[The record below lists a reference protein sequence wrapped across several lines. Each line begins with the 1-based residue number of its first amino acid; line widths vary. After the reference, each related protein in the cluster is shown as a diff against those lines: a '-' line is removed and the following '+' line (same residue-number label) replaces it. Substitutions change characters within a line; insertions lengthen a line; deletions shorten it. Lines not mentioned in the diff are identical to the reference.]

1 MSFGL
6 RDSRR
11 GTACGREA
19 ADRPER
25 PQTRREGTP
34 LGELMS
40 KITRGVLAFLALCGL
55 SFLLLNC
62 GSTVNRSSG
71 LLYVLIEG
79 SNVVSSYAVDL
90 TSGNLSLINS
100 NASTCKATT
109 CGLPENI
116 ILDPTGATA
125 LVANQ
130 GVYTAANPNLGISEA
145 GVVPTMYGYTVNSD
159 GSLALKGDLS
169 TTGSTNAAACDP
181 PFSALTPAA
190 SQGFF
195 WRCDLIVATT
205 RDASGKFLFVITG
218 GNQGVSTPAPNPD
231 PLGSPNLPPLL
242 YVFATQPGST
252 TLTLTGNNC
261 PGTSTP
267 CPFPLTR
274 VPSAITAINDPN
286 SSNILLYIT
295 STRDLV
301 VGENDDSTLSE
312 YSVDGSGNV
321 TEHPYLIDPTTHRL
335 LPYTTA
341 ASPST
346 VLAVQTAPIGG
357 TSGLFVYVGSATSNS
372 VSVFQLCTVQ
382 NATCQAQDVSNFKLL
397 PVGAAATVGSNP
409 VGMVVDPTKTFLYVI
424 SENSSQVFGFRIN
437 ATQGTLTA
445 LSPANLNTGN
455 QPVAIAMH
463 SSGLFLFVSNN
474 GSSNVSSYLLNTT
487 SGAMSSPLTVTS
499 LSNPAGLVTK

>member
-1 MSFGL
+1 
-6 RDSRR
+6 
-11 GTACGREA
+11 
-19 ADRPER
+19 
-25 PQTRREGTP
+25 
-34 LGELMS
+34 MS
-40 KITRGVLAFLALCGL
+40 KTTRGVLAFLVLCGL

-71 LLYVLIEG
+71 LLYVLIQG
-79 SNVVSSYAVDL
+79 SNQVSSYAVNL
-90 TSGNLSLINS
+90 ANGNLSLINS
-100 NASTCKATT
+100 NASTCKATN
-109 CGLPENI
+109 CGLPKDI
-116 ILDPTGATA
+116 LLDPTSATA
-125 LVANQ
+125 LVTNQ
-130 GVYTAANPNLGISEA
+130 GVYTAANSNLGISEA
-145 GVVPTMYGYTVNSD
+145 GVVPTIYGYTVNSD
-159 GSLALKGDLS
+159 GSLALKGDLT
-169 TTGSTNAAACDP
+169 TTGSTNAAACDA
-181 PFSALTPAA
+181 PFPASAT
-190 SQGFF
+190 QGPFF
-195 WRCDLIVATT
+195 LCDLIVATA
-205 RDASGKFLFVITG
+205 RDASGKFLFVVTA

-261 PGTSTP
+261 PGTNTP

-274 VPSAITAINDPN
+274 IPTAITAINDPN
-286 SSNILLYIT
+286 GSNILLYVT

-301 VGENDDSTLSE
+301 LGENDDSTLSQ
-312 YSVDGSGNV
+312 YSVDSSGNV
-321 TEHPYLIDPTTHRL
+321 TEHPYVIDPVTHRL
-335 LPYTTA
+335 LPYNTA
-341 ASPST
+341 ASPSA

-397 PVGAAATVGSNP
+397 PVGSPSSVGSNP
-409 VGMVVDPTKTFLYVI
+409 VAMVVDPTKNFLYVI

-437 ATQGTLTA
+437 ATEGTLTA
-445 LSPANLNTGN
+445 LSPASLNTGL
-455 QPVAIAMH
+455 QPVGIAMH
-463 SSGLFLFVSNN
+463 SSGRFLFVSNN